1 MPLNVNVISPE
12 GPIWNTEIE
21 EIVLPAVNGQLS
33 ILADHANLVTAL
45 EIGVLRIRENEKWQV
60 IVALGGFATVN
71 KNEVIVLLNDYEK
84 IDMDKFNETQAEL
97 DKAVKLLDSI
107 EDSKEKLELSQ
118 EIKKLLAV
126 VQSYQYLKNN

>member
-71 KNEVIVLLNDYEK
+71 KNEVIVLLNDYQK

>member
-107 EDSKEKLELSQ
+107 EDSKEKLELSH